1 MTDTTRQ
8 NAIELL
14 TTELNRPEWDEPIV
28 CRVEVDLPAWLS
40 QLAGGRDWEV
50 YSEDEEE
57 NCISF
62 AMRQGSKLTPK
73 LAEVTLYHNGY
84 AIVDVEGRFLFDGS
98 LTSGASDCAHLTYYH
113 ADSGEKITL
122 N

>member
-50 YSEDEEE
+50 YSEEEEE
-57 NCISF
+57 NCITF
-62 AMRQGSKLTPK
+62 AMRQGSKLMPK